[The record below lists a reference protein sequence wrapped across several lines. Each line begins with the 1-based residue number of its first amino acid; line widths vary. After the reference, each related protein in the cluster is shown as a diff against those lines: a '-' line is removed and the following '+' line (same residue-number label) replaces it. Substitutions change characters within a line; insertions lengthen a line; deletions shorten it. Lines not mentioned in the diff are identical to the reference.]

1 MNNVTLR
8 ELRSQDLGGDDKSDA
23 IDATLSKQT

>member
-8 ELRSQDLGGDDKSDA
+8 EARSQDLGGDDKNDV
-23 IDATLSKQT
+23 IDATVS

>member
-8 ELRSQDLGGDDKSDA
+8 ELRSHVLGADDKNDA
-23 IDATLSKQT
+23 IDATLSLQT

>member
-8 ELRSQDLGGDDKSDA
+8 ELRSQDLGGDDKYDV
-23 IDATLSKQT
+23 IDATLSRQT

>member
-8 ELRSQDLGGDDKSDA
+8 ETRGQDLGGDDKNRA
-23 IDATLSKQT
+23 IDATPCKQT

>member
-8 ELRSQDLGGDDKSDA
+8 ETRSQDLGDDDKKDV
-23 IDATLSKQT
+23 IDATLSQQA